1 MDASAYRM
9 VVCTEQDYVTV
20 AATTDRLV
28 VEWLAGAR
36 HYPVVSLRDGRNEIA
51 EHVTLDRD
59 SDSGQAGAH
68 TRWRLR
74 ESPPTARGA
83 WQTLLI
89 IRTDAADPGRTWIQ
103 LDVEH
108 RPDSPDI
115 PQIRASKPRLA
126 DTLLDALDTHSGLA
140 EIRARAS
147 FVHPGDVKEV
157 IEELTDRER
166 RLPIV
171 VASVP
176 YGIDADR
183 WLDKVVDRAFSQLVG
198 RAVLYVLTREAQAAF
213 NKALEHHPV
222 FGGGIRTYMPGVDP
236 GWPADGQRH
245 PVMSRA
251 TVEAD
256 PVRAASVL
264 TALPRNQAST
274 LPLPQPLAALHGTS
288 PRAPST
294 AQGDE
299 IARLKADHESLIAL
313 LDEAAE
319 AEAARYKQVRE
330 LQHDLADANWLAEE
344 FHAERR
350 AAQQQVRALQLRLQQ
365 VGAYEAAFAPVDE
378 DESEALPGSFTELH
392 SRLGQFPTLM
402 FTGDAKVLTGL
413 DDRSKPNWVNVCWEA
428 LQALEDFAAAAVAG
442 RARGDFRAWCQD
454 LPSGCHPF
462 PAGKVLMKESDTVRR
477 NLSWRKERMLPV
489 PREVDPSG
497 SVYMEAHLRIGGG
510 STISPRLHFFDD
522 TAGTGRLY
530 IGHIGPH
537 LTNTRTS

>member
-1 MDASAYRM
+1 M
-9 VVCTEQDYVTV
+9 VVWTEQDYVTA
-20 AATTDRLV
+20 AATADRLV
-28 VEWLAGAR
+28 AEWLTDGKG
-36 HYPVVSLRDGRNEIA
+36 YPVTALHDGRNEIA

-59 SDSGQAGAH
+59 TDSGQQGAH
-68 TRWRLR
+68 SRWRLR
-74 ESPPTARGA
+74 ESPPTSRAT
-83 WQTLLI
+83 WQSTLI
-89 IRTDAADPGRTWIQ
+89 VRTDMADQGRTWVQ

-108 RPDSPDI
+108 RPDSAEI

-126 DTLLDALDTHSGLA
+126 DAILDALDTHSGIA

-147 FVHPGDVKEV
+147 FIYAGDVKEV
-157 IEELTDRER
+157 VEELTDRER

-176 YGIDADR
+176 YGTDADQ
-183 WLDKVVDRAFSQLVG
+183 WLERVVDRAFTQLVG

-222 FGGGIRTYMPGVDP
+222 FGGGIRTYMPRVDP
-236 GWPADGQRH
+236 AWAADGQRH

-256 PVRAASVL
+256 PVRAATVL
-264 TALPRNQAST
+264 TALPRNQAARM
-274 LPLPQPLAALHGTS
+274 PLPQPLARLHAQR
-288 PRAPST
+288 PRPRST
-294 AQGDE
+294 EHGDE
-299 IARLKADHESLIAL
+299 IARLRADHESLIAL

-344 FHAERR
+344 FYAERR
-350 AAQQQVRALQLRLQQ
+350 AAQQQVRALQLRLRQ
-365 VGAYEAAFAPVDE
+365 VGAYEAAFAPVEE

-392 SRLGQFPTLM
+392 ARLHQFPTLL
-402 FTGDAKVLTGL
+402 FTGDAKVMTGL

-428 LQALEDFAAAAVAG
+428 LQALEDFAAASVAG
-442 RARGDFRAWCQD
+442 RARGDFRSWCQD

-462 PAGKVLMKESDTVRR
+462 PAGKVLMKESDTVWR
-477 NLSWRKERMLPV
+477 NLSWRKERTLPV
-489 PREVDPSG
+489 PRAVDPSG
-497 SVYMEAHLRIGGG
+497 AVYMEAHLRIGGG

-522 TAGTGRLY
+522 TANTGLLY